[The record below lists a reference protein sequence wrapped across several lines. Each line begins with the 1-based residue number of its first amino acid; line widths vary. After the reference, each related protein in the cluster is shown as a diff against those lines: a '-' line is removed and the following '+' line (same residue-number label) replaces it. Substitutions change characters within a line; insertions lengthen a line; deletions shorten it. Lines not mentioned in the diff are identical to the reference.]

1 MKNSQSSK
9 IDYQI
14 NKNQKFPIGDEY
26 IKTTNI
32 NILLN
37 RVRKEKKNNLKKKI
51 ILSISIISILLF
63 VSILAF
69 KIS

>member
-1 MKNSQSSK
+1 MRKSQSSNIYYQDEENEK
-9 IDYQI
+9 FYID
-14 NKNQKFPIGDEY
+14 NKE

-37 RVRKEKKNNLKKKI
+37 RVREENKNNLKKKI
-51 ILSISIISILLF
+51 ILSISIMGILFFIFIS
-63 VSILAF
+63 VF

>member
-1 MKNSQSSK
+1 MKKYQSSK

-14 NKNQKFPIGDEY
+14 QKNYIRND

-37 RVRKEKKNNLKKKI
+37 RVRQEKKNNSKKKI
-51 ILSISIISILLF
+51 VSLISIIIIIF
-63 VSILAF
+63 FIGVLAF
-69 KIS
+69 

>member
-14 NKNQKFPIGDEY
+14 KKKQKFHIENNQ

-37 RVRKEKKNNLKKKI
+37 RVRQENKNESKKKI
-51 ILSISIISILLF
+51 ILSTTIITILVF
-63 VSILAF
+63 TYILMF
-69 KIS
+69 GN

>member
-1 MKNSQSSK
+1 MKNSKSSK

-14 NKNQKFPIGDEY
+14 KKNKKIFFENKH

-37 RVRKEKKNNLKKKI
+37 RVREENKNNLKKKI
-51 ILSISIISILLF
+51 ILSISIMGILFFIFIS
-63 VSILAF
+63 VF

>member
-1 MKNSQSSK
+1 MKKYQSSK

-14 NKNQKFPIGDEY
+14 QKNSIRNEN

-37 RVRKEKKNNLKKKI
+37 RVRQEQKSNSKKKI
-51 ILSISIISILLF
+51 ILSI
-63 VSILAF
+63 
-69 KIS
+69 